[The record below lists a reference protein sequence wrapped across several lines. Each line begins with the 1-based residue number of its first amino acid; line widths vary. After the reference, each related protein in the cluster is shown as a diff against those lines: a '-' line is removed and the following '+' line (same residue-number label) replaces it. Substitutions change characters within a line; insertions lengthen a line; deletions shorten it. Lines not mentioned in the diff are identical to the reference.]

1 MKNKPKPKT
10 KLTASDIVVFCGVTG
25 GLIFFCTMLI
35 NHFIVKVPVLTYVI
49 IDSIAAAFLIAG
61 VLIYEIA
68 IKAKRK
74 P

>member
-1 MKNKPKPKT
+1 MKNKPQPKT